1 MTWQSNGAGP
11 FDARFWY
18 AMDAFKNGCADD
30 RRHSPLWFLK
40 RWPVCDLIKR
50 LQEEFGALR
59 SQAAA
64 INAPINLVA
73 PLSLSAAVRGAHNW
87 TEITP
92 FV

>member
-1 MTWQSNGAGP
+1 MTWQSNGAGA
-11 FDARFWY
+11 FHARFWY
-18 AMDAFKNGCADD
+18 AMDAFKNGGAD
-30 RRHSPLWFLK
+30 LK
-40 RWPVCDLIKR
+40 RWPVRDLIER

-64 INAPINLVA
+64 INAPINLVP
-73 PLSLSAAVRGAHNW
+73 PLSLSAAVRGAHNF